1 MKMLE
6 LYSKWIA
13 VAASILLIIS
23 CFMPWAY
30 YPDIDKVFTGFFS
43 EKNLYRKPGK
53 WLIVMSVLS
62 IFCHLLPQVF
72 FKRVNLL
79 LMALNLA
86 YAIKS
91 YIIFAACYHGFCP
104 EKRPGIYL
112 MLIASILMM
121 ATAVFP
127 SGKVKVEG
135 PEAPETSNTTMQE
148 EK

>member
-1 MKMLE
+1 MKILE

-13 VAASILLIIS
+13 VVASIMLIIS

-30 YPDIDKVFTGFFS
+30 YPDLDKVFTGFFS
-43 EKNLYRKPGK
+43 EKNLYGKPGK
-53 WLIVMSVLS
+53 WLTVMAVLS
-62 IFCHLLPQVF
+62 MLCHLLPQVF

-112 MLIASILMM
+112 MLAASALLM

-127 SGKVKVEG
+127 SGKIKVEE
-135 PEAPETSNTTMQE
+135 PEASESSRTTAQE
-148 EK
+148 